1 MKKALVSAILM
12 ALVTVFA
19 AGAWGQ
25 NLAMRES
32 DGLRWVCGGVGADE
46 RRVLAAMNAQANLSL
61 VFVTLK
67 RGGYL
72 ADVELSLFDANAKAA
87 RLTTSTDGPMCL
99 LRLPPGKY
107 RLEALFAGVKRTS
120 AVTVSADAKQPVRA
134 VFAFPGEPWDG
145 VWASDE
151 EKAQAREP

>member
-1 MKKALVSAILM
+1 MNEALASAILM
-12 ALVTVFA
+12 LFA
-19 AGAWGQ
+19 AAFPAVACGQ

-32 DGLRWVCGGVGADE
+32 DGLQWVCGGVGADE
-46 RRVLAAMNAQANLSL
+46 RRALAALNAQANLSL
-61 VFVTLK
+61 VFVTVK

-72 ADVELSLFDANAKAA
+72 ADVELSLFDANAKPA
-87 RLTTSTDGPMCL
+87 RFTTATDGPMCL

-107 RLEALFAGVKRTS
+107 RLEASFAGTKRSS
-120 AVTVSADAKQPVRA
+120 AATISADAKQPVRA

-145 VWASDE
+145 IWASDE